1 MLGLPFRGLQWLHD
15 QFAQLPALPP
25 GSIESWLLPAAAV
38 ATIVV
43 LGIKLFVRKPPL
55 EAEFVTK
62 EEFRLFRTPVERELT
77 GLRDRIDSRHL
88 QVLEALDKLRAD
100 LVQEGER
107 RAGGIH
113 KRLNDV
119 ESGLARVDERTRGLA

>member
-1 MLGLPFRGLQWLHD
+1 M
-15 QFAQLPALPP
+15 
-25 GSIESWLLPAAAV
+25 LPAAAV